1 MPSQRSTD
9 DWMRPWR
16 RRRPDRIVV
25 VTDEESWL
33 LNVRFVIDRMTSVR
47 DTSASTSTSANTSP
61 TQPIRVDRLS
71 APLIRGNA
79 LGSNV
84 AGSPGDDFRRWLD
97 DLVVDRPDL
106 LIWHDRIATPLAVAA
121 FLRAARDVARRQW
134 VVGEGLSDRDRLLM
148 HSQGAEGTAATA
160 AELWRM
166 RHRLTAGL
174 AIVDGCLD

>member
-1 MPSQRSTD
+1 MMPSQSSAD

-33 LNVRFVIDRMTSVR
+33 LNVRFVIDRMNSVR
-47 DTSASTSTSANTSP
+47 DTSTSTSPNMNP
-61 TQPIRVDRLS
+61 TPPVRVDRAV
-71 APLIRGNA
+71 APPIRDNGPGANA
-79 LGSNV
+79 
-84 AGSPGDDFRRWLD
+84 PGILADDFRRWLD
-97 DLVVDRPDL
+97 DLAVDRPDI
-106 LIWHDRIATPLAVAA
+106 LIWHDRIATPLVIAA
-121 FLRAARDVARRQW
+121 HLRSARDVARRQW

-174 AIVDGCLD
+174 AIFDGCLD